1 MTLSDIISD
10 VFLPFSLAFIMLGM
24 GMALI
29 PADFTVIIKKPKAIL
44 VGLTNQLVLLPI
56 IGFLL
61 AIAFGLSPVMSV
73 GLMILASSP
82 GGPASNL
89 ITHAC
94 NGNIALSITL
104 TAITSLVSIVTIP
117 FILTFTLAYF
127 GNGADVIIKLPV
139 VDTIIQ
145 IMGITVIPIS
155 IGMLI
160 RKFKTNFTIRM
171 KKVVHTG
178 SSIIFVLVLI
188 AVLAANLDIIVTA
201 MQEVAL
207 VTLLLNV
214 VTMGLGYLTA
224 TLFKLNLK
232 SVISITVESGVQNG
246 ALAFVIATSILGNVE
261 MAIPTGAYVI
271 WMYLTSGILI
281 WQLGKRTV
289 ASHVK

>member
-1 MTLSDIISD
+1 MT
-10 VFLPFSLAFIMLGM
+10 
-24 GMALI
+24 LI

-44 VGLTNQLVLLPI
+44 IGLTNQLILLPI
-56 IGFLL
+56 VGVSL
-61 AIAFGLSPVMSV
+61 AIVFGLSPVMSI
-73 GLMILASSP
+73 GLMILASCP

-94 NGNIALSITL
+94 KGDIALSVTL
-104 TAITSLVSIVTIP
+104 TAITSMVSILTIP
-117 FILTFTLAYF
+117 FILTYTLTYF
-127 GNGADVIIKLPV
+127 GSGTDVIIKLPV
-139 VDTIIQ
+139 IDTIIQ

-155 IGMLI
+155 IGMLV
-160 RKFKTNFTIRM
+160 RNFKPGFAIRM
-171 KKVVHTG
+171 KKG
-178 SSIIFVLVLI
+178 MRMASSVIFVIILI
-188 AVLAANLDIIVTA
+188 AVLTANLDIIVTG

-207 VTLLLNV
+207 VTLLLNL
-214 VTMGLGYLTA
+214 VTLGLGYLTA
-224 TLFKLNLK
+224 TLFRLKLK

-271 WMYLTSGILI
+271 WMYLTSGILM